1 MVEEKV
7 LIGDMGES
15 TTRSF
20 WKNSEQGEKV
30 VN

>member
-7 LIGDMGES
+7 LIVDMPES
-15 TTRSF
+15 TAGSI
-20 WKNSEQGEKV
+20 WKNPEQGEKV